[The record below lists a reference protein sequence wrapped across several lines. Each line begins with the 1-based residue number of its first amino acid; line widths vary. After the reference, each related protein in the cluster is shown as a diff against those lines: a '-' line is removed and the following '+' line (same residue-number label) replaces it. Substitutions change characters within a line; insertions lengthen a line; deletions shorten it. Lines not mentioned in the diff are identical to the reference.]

1 MDAGHIASDASKY
14 PLSNFNRILILGI
27 LTILSSL
34 IIPGFLVL
42 GYLFKI
48 LKSTMEG
55 SSELPIFDEWI
66 QMFVDGLKVFVV
78 LFIYSLVPLILI
90 FLGIW
95 AALLPMLSVPGYGS
109 ILNPTISM
117 GFISGI
123 TFVGIG
129 LQIVVSFF
137 IPIALG
143 NMAQHNKLG
152 SAFRFGEIIEKIRE
166 IGGVDYFIWFV
177 VMVIIAWAAYFISFF
192 LIFPLLIGVII
203 VPLLVLPYLMMFFAR
218 SVALIYAY
226 GEEYEYA
233 KSAV

>member
-34 IIPGFLVL
+34 IIPAFLVL

-48 LKSTMEG
+48 IKSSMEG
-55 SSELPIFDEWI
+55 SSELPMFGEWI
-66 QMFVDGLKVFVV
+66 QMFADGLKVFVV
-78 LFIYSLVPLILI
+78 LFIYSVVPLILI

-95 AALLPMLSVPGYGS
+95 TALLPMLSVPGYGS
-109 ILNPTISM
+109 ILNPTVSM
-117 GFISGI
+117 GVIGGI
-123 TFVGIG
+123 TFIGIG
-129 LQIVVSFF
+129 LQILVSFF

-143 NMAQHNKLG
+143 NMAHHDKLG
-152 SAFRFGEIIEKIRE
+152 GAFRFGEIIEKIRE

-192 LIFPLLIGVII
+192 LVFPLFIGVII
-203 VPLLVLPYLMMFFAR
+203 VPLLVLPYFMMFFAR
-218 SVALIYAY
+218 SISLVYAY
-226 GEEYEYA
+226 GGVYEYA
-233 KSAV
+233 KSVV